1 MTILRGPTEADHFTI
16 LPNRVI
22 RDQRLSF
29 RARGVLA
36 YLLSMPP
43 GWRTSSTRVARE
55 TREGRDA
62 IRTALEE
69 LRALGYATLD
79 RHQNDAGQWV
89 TEWTITDRCGQP
101 VDNEGYPKPENP
113 ASVSQAVIEVLSMK
127 DLYKGVRDMTTDTC
141 GQL

>member
-69 LRALGYATLD
+69 LRTLGYATLD

-89 TEWTITDRCGQP
+89 TEWTITDCGQP

-113 ASVSQAVIEVLSMK
+113 ASVSQAVIEELSMK
-127 DLYKGVRDMTTDTC
+127 DLYKGVRDMTKDTC

>member
-1 MTILRGPTEADHFTI
+1 MTILRGPTDADHFTI
-16 LPNRVI
+16 LPNRII

-62 IRTALEE
+62 IRTALDE
-69 LRALGYATLD
+69 LRA
-79 RHQNDAGQWV
+79 
-89 TEWTITDRCGQP
+89 E
-101 VDNEGYPKPENP
+101 
-113 ASVSQAVIEVLSMK
+113 
-127 DLYKGVRDMTTDTC
+127 GVRHPRPPPRRSRPMGHRMGHHRPLCTTC
-141 GQL
+141 GQRPLSEA

>member
-1 MTILRGPTEADHFTI
+1 MTIVRGPTEADHFTI

-22 RDQRLSF
+22 RDRRLSF

-79 RHQNDAGQWV
+79 RHQSQAGQWI
-89 TEWTITDRCGQP
+89 TEWAITDRCGQP
-101 VDNEGYPKPENP
+101 VDNEGDPKPENP
-113 ASVSQAVIEVLSMK
+113 TPVSQAVIEVLSMK
-127 DLYKGVRDMTTDTC
+127 DLYKGVSNMTTDTC
-141 GQL
+141 GQP